1 MILSGGMLFLFAPDM
16 MGLFS
21 KSAQVIALGS
31 VVLRM
36 VAVSEPF
43 FGIAII
49 IEGILL
55 GVGDTVRPFACNMIG
70 MWGVRIV
77 GTFLCTRILGY
88 GLESAWMCMIA
99 HNLLLCLLY
108 LIYCARGKSGP
119 LSALTECETQATAR
133 K

>member
-1 MILSGGMLFLFAPDM
+1 

-21 KSAQVIALGS
+21 KSEQVIALGS
-31 VVLRM
+31 IVLRM

-55 GVGDTVRPFACNMIG
+55 GVGDTVRPFVCNMLG

-77 GTFLCTRILGY
+77 GTFLCTRVFGY
-88 GLESAWMCMIA
+88 GLPSAWLCMIV
-99 HNLLLCLLY
+99 HNLLLAVLY
-108 LIYCARGKSGP
+108 LIYFARGKNSP
-119 LSALTECETQATAR
+119 LRVFAQRGTQPAVR